1 MRLVPL
7 AICLL
12 VPTLTAVD
20 ADACGLSPPIGP
32 NGLPG
37 VCRGE
42 SSTVRVRV
50 GLSVGGTATKIK
62 FGDERA
68 DLLQGATVA
77 TLDVSPLDALTLSG
91 AFGAALG
98 GRVDFR
104 EVRHD
109 LRPGYLGGL
118 GVSYRL
124 LDGRGALPFAH
135 ASFTYSI
142 ARATTRAP
150 DATEATFTSKDWR
163 VGLSIG
169 KVVFGRVAPYVVGRF
184 FGAGTD
190 WSVGGGKG
198 SDAFR
203 YHVGV
208 GSAFALGDHL
218 DGLLEAAVLGERRLS
233 VGLGWTL

>member
-7 AICLL
+7 AVGLL
-12 VPTLTAVD
+12 VPSLTAV
-20 ADACGLSPPIGP
+20 ASDACGLSPPMGS

-42 SSTVRVRV
+42 GSTIRVRV
-50 GLSVGGTATKIK
+50 GLSTGGTATRIK
-62 FGDERA
+62 FAEQHA
-68 DLLQGATVA
+68 DLQQGAAVA
-77 TLDVSPLDALTLSG
+77 TIDVSPRDAFTLSA

-104 EVRHD
+104 GVRHD
-109 LRPGYLGGL
+109 LRPGYLGGV

-135 ASFTYSI
+135 ASFTYSV
-142 ARATTRAP
+142 ARTTTRAP
-150 DATEATFTSKDWR
+150 DASEAAFTSKDWR
-163 VGLSIG
+163 IGLSIG
-169 KVVFGRVAPYVVGRF
+169 KVVFGRVAPYVVGRV

-190 WSVGGGKG
+190 WSVGGAHGA
-198 SDAFR
+198 DASR

-208 GSAFALGDHL
+208 GSAFALGAHL